1 MIVDR
6 RGHIT
11 AHGVTLERL
20 AAELEVLAPYE
31 RFQKLSP
38 LIMRSSRGYEPAVP
52 PGDDRK
58 SHLNRLFSRN

>member
-31 RFQKLSP
+31 RFQN
-38 LIMRSSRGYEPAVP
+38 
-52 PGDDRK
+52 GD
-58 SHLNRLFSRN
+58 